1 MSILSFQTFFAILLV
16 FGLIF
21 SLYILA
27 QRFGP
32 RLVGGGRTRLVRI
45 VEAIPL
51 GDKRNLVIIEV
62 QGRRYLLGSTNQ
74 SITLLTDVDTEET
87 GLQQKPRLGSVHTA
101 ETASAEEVGFEPIRE
116 ATRWV

>member
-1 MSILSFQTFFAILLV
+1 MSILSLQTFFAILLV

-32 RLVGGGRTRLVRI
+32 RLVAGGRPRMVRI
-45 VEAIPL
+45 VEATPL
-51 GDKRNLVIIEV
+51 GDKRNLLVVEV

-87 GLQQKPRLGSVHTA
+87 RLQQNSRPGSVHTP
-101 ETASAEEVGFEPIRE
+101 ETGSVEEVEFKPIRE
-116 ATRWV
+116 ATR

>member
-1 MSILSFQTFFAILLV
+1 MSILSLQTFLAILLV

-32 RLVGGGRTRLVRI
+32 RLVAGGRSRMVRI
-45 VEAIPL
+45 VEATSL
-51 GDKRNLVIIEV
+51 GDKRNLLVVEV
-62 QGRRYLLGSTNQ
+62 QGRRYLLGSTNH

-87 GLQQKPRLGSVHTA
+87 GRQQKPRLDSVQTP
-101 ETASAEEVGFEPIRE
+101 ETASIEEVDFKPIRE
-116 ATRWV
+116 ATR